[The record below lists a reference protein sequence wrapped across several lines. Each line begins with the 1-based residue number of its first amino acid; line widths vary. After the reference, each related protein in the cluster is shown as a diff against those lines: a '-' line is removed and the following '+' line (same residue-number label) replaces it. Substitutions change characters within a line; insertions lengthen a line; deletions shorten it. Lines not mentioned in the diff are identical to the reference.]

1 MKDFTGRKVLIIV
14 ENLPSPFDRRVWQEA
29 TALRDQGAIVS
40 IICPV
45 GKGYEKRFE
54 CIDEIAIYRHRL
66 PKEADGTLGYVR
78 EYSIALFME
87 FVLAVKCLFQR
98 GFHVIQACNPP
109 DLIFLV
115 ALPFKLLG
123 KKFIF
128 DHHDLDPE
136 LYFAKFGK
144 KGLFFR
150 MMLVFERLTFATAS
164 RTIATNRSYYDIA
177 VTRGKKKP
185 ERVTIVRSGPSLER
199 MKILPPVEKY
209 RNGRQYAVGYLGV
222 IGKQE
227 GLNYL
232 IDAASHMVH
241 HANRKDVQFVCVGG
255 GTELA
260 NMIRYAEEQSVSEYF
275 TFTGRVPDQEML
287 EALNTVDVCVNPDE
301 YNEMNNKSTMNKIME
316 YMALAKPI
324 VQFDLLEGRHS
335 AQEASLYANRNDSV
349 DMAEKIMHL
358 LDHPELRSQMG
369 AFGRHR
375 VVHELEWNYEKEKYL
390 NVYRECFGLE
400 IKNGGANG

>member
-1 MKDFTGRKVLIIV
+1 M
-14 ENLPSPFDRRVWQEA
+14 
-29 TALRDQGAIVS
+29 
-40 IICPV
+40 
-45 GKGYEKRFE
+45 
-54 CIDEIAIYRHRL
+54 
-66 PKEADGTLGYVR
+66 
-78 EYSIALFME
+78 
-87 FVLAVKCLFQR
+87 
-98 GFHVIQACNPP
+98 
-109 DLIFLV
+109 IFLV

-128 DHHDLDPE
+128 DHHDINPE

-144 KGLFFR
+144 KDFLYR

-260 NMIRYAEEQSVSEYF
+260 NMIRYAEEQSEI
-275 TFTGRVPDQEML
+275 GRAHV
-287 EALNTVDVCVNPDE
+287 
-301 YNEMNNKSTMNKIME
+301 
-316 YMALAKPI
+316 
-324 VQFDLLEGRHS
+324 
-335 AQEASLYANRNDSV
+335 
-349 DMAEKIMHL
+349 
-358 LDHPELRSQMG
+358 
-369 AFGRHR
+369 
-375 VVHELEWNYEKEKYL
+375 
-390 NVYRECFGLE
+390 
-400 IKNGGANG
+400 